1 MSVLSIQ
8 ERGQKI
14 KNLLDDALR
23 GWGIGILVLLLA
35 VASFGLGRL
44 SVLEDVK
51 SPVSI
56 SEAPAQESP
65 QGIFPGGLYE
75 ASRTGSVYYFPWCA
89 SAISIPAASR
99 VWFAS
104 EADARA
110 AGYHA
115 AKNCKGL
122 LDDAAQ

>member
-1 MSVLSIQ
+1 MSVVSIQ

-35 VASFGLGRL
+35 AASFGLGRL

-56 SEAPAQESP
+56 SEAPVQDSP
-65 QGIFPGGLYE
+65 QGIFPGGVYE
-75 ASRTGSVYYFPWCA
+75 ASRSGTVYYFPWCA

-104 EADARA
+104 ESDARA
-110 AGYHA
+110 AGYRP

-122 LDDAAQ
+122 TDETTR